1 MKDYASMKKAK
12 IWSVAKKKV
21 VTSPAI
27 SEVKDENGIVVR
39 DKQDEMSY
47 DAFNIIKKQFD
58 SATGAEL
65 DAIEQSVDVSICDTE
80 IELLSKRIT
89 ELTSEKEGWEAIKAD
104 VEKL

>member
-1 MKDYASMKKAK
+1 MKNYASMKKAK

-47 DAFNIIKKQFD
+47 DAFNIIKKQ
-58 SATGAEL
+58 SYEL
-65 DAIEQSVDVSICDTE
+65 VIFSGSDDLFLTE
-80 IELLSKRIT
+80 PTLLFFPLLKFFKI
-89 ELTSEKEGWEAIKAD
+89 
-104 VEKL
+104 